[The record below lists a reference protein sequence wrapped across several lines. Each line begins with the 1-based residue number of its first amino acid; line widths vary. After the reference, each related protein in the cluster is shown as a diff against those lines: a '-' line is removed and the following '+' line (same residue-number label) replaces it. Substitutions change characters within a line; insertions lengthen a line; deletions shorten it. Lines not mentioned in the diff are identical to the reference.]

1 MNYETIVAIENFI
14 ENLDNPRKQ
23 IITKDLV
30 LNPDYEIMEIEY
42 FQQRELFVREKKSDN
57 YYKLSLF
64 VNSKCNC

>member
-14 ENLDNPRKQ
+14 ENLNNPRKQ
-23 IITKDLV
+23 IITRDLV

-42 FQQRELFVREKKSDN
+42 LQKRELFVREKKSDN

>member
-23 IITKDLV
+23 IITRDLV
-30 LNPDYEIMEIEY
+30 LNPDYEIKEIEY
-42 FQQRELFVREKKSDN
+42 LQKRELFVREKKTDN